1 MKMFFSFH
9 VGQGPH
15 MAYLSVQKEQK
26 RNKSGKKIFE

>member
-1 MKMFFSFH
+1 MKMLFNLL

-15 MAYLSVQKEQK
+15 MAYRSVQKEQK